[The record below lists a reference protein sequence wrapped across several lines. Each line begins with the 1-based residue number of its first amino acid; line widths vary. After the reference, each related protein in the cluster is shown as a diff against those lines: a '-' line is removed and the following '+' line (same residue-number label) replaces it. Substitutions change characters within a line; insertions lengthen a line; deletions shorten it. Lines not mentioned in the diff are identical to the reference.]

1 MQPKHQGTENAGEMV
16 YVKLSD
22 TLSGCIK
29 CSSPNR
35 GWHDNQRLPGELLF
49 LCIAHDD
56 GLYPPLQQYPP
67 SPQQQLRRLWWL
79 VPLPIMTLL
88 ALV

>member
-49 LCIAHDD
+49 LFIAHDD
-56 GLYPPLQQYPP
+56 GLYPRY
-67 SPQQQLRRLWWL
+67 SNIRRRPNNSCADFGGWCHFLS
-79 VPLPIMTLL
+79 
-88 ALV
+88 